1 MADENSEMREDTT
14 PAASEVEAPE
24 ATEAPEAEDGPQ
36 VQDVAAD
43 APLGGDDLFA
53 FEDGGEEAVA
63 PADPDVDEPAAEQ
76 PAEEA
81 AAEAAHAP
89 APVEPTPEEALE
101 AEKRAKGMRWYVI
114 HANTGHEDKVRRNI
128 EMAIKANNL
137 EDLFGEILVA
147 TQDVTEMRNGK
158 RTTSKR
164 KFFPSYVLVEMVMT
178 KETQHFIN
186 SIPGV
191 TRFIGGTQ
199 LRPQPISNVEVDR
212 ILDRA
217 NKAEEA
223 GSVLEIPYQ
232 VGDSVQVIDGPFSD
246 WVGVIN
252 EINHDKGKLK
262 VMISIFGS
270 ETPVELDFLQV
281 KDV

>member
-1 MADENSEMREDTT
+1 
-14 PAASEVEAPE
+14 
-24 ATEAPEAEDGPQ
+24 
-36 VQDVAAD
+36 
-43 APLGGDDLFA
+43 
-53 FEDGGEEAVA
+53 
-63 PADPDVDEPAAEQ
+63 
-76 PAEEA
+76 
-81 AAEAAHAP
+81 
-89 APVEPTPEEALE
+89 
-101 AEKRAKGMRWYVI
+101 MRWYVI

-128 EMAIKANNL
+128 EMAIKANDL
-137 EDLFGEILVA
+137 EELFGDILVA

-199 LRPQPISNVEVDR
+199 LRPQPISSVEVDR
-212 ILDRA
+212 ILDRT
-217 NKAEEA
+217 NKAEEG

-252 EINHDKGKLK
+252 EINQDKGKLK

-281 KDV
+281 KEI

>member
-1 MADENSEMREDTT
+1 MADENKDLREEPTAEAVEAGAEET
-14 PAASEVEAPE
+14 PEAPDSAEETVASEP
-24 ATEAPEAEDGPQ
+24 
-36 VQDVAAD
+36 
-43 APLGGDDLFA
+43 APLGGDDLFSFDA
-53 FEDGGEEAVA
+53 SDEGEAV
-63 PADPDVDEPAAEQ
+63 PEVEVEVEVAE
-76 PAEEA
+76 
-81 AAEAAHAP
+81 
-89 APVEPTPEEALE
+89 APVEDSVAEPTVVPTPEELLE
-101 AEKRAKGMRWYVI
+101 AEKQAKGMRWYVI

-128 EMAIKANNL
+128 EMAIKANSL
-137 EDLFGEILVA
+137 EELFGEILVA

-199 LRPQPISNVEVDR
+199 LRPQPISSAEVDR
-212 ILDRA
+212 ILDRT

-246 WVGVIN
+246 WMGIIN